1 MRRKHRHSVFGQR
14 CLGEIVA
21 VYNTPCTTGGAPV
34 GAYLSTVE
42 IVAGRY
48 DGCILHPR
56 GIAQH
61 HHLIAIPCY
70 AVEVELALGAAAGA
84 RHVVIAEIIRV
95 EVGAHEGRAVP

>member
-1 MRRKHRHSVFGQR
+1 MRRKHRHSVFGRR
-14 CLGEIVA
+14 CLGQIVA
-21 VYNTPCTTGGAPV
+21 VHNAPCATVCAPV

-42 IVAGRY
+42 IVARRY

-70 AVEVELALGAAAGA
+70 AVEVELALGATAGA

-95 EVGAHEGRAVP
+95 EVGTHKGRAVT